1 MRSRVLKVLTAA
13 SAGIFLAAV
22 PVMAHHWFP
31 VAGTDPPIAFS
42 GKVTRVQWVNPHVHF
57 YLDMNSPVEGKMEIW
72 EVELGSPSA
81 LTNRGWKREDVK
93 EGQVLNIEGF
103 VFKDGTKRAVARTV
117 KLPDGRSLLAGSHA
131 GDETTPVIPDKT
143 KK

>member
-42 GKVTRVQWVNPHVHF
+42 GKVTRVQWVNPHVHITV
-57 YLDMNSPVEGKMEIW
+57 DIKAGPNIDPEAM
-72 EVELGSPSA
+72 
-81 LTNRGWKREDVK
+81 RKRSEYP
-93 EGQVLNIEGF
+93 I
-103 VFKDGTKRAVARTV
+103 
-117 KLPDGRSLLAGSHA
+117 
-131 GDETTPVIPDKT
+131 
-143 KK
+143 

>member
-1 MRSRVLKVLTAA
+1 MRLRALQVLTAA
-13 SAGIFLAAV
+13 SAGILLATV
-22 PVMAHHWFP
+22 PVLAHHWFP

-57 YLDMNSPVEGKMEIW
+57 YLDMKSPVDGKTEIW
-72 EVELGSPSA
+72 EIELGSPSA
-81 LTNRGWKREDVK
+81 LTNRGWKRDDVK

-103 VFKDGTKRAVARTV
+103 VFKDGTKRAVARTI

-131 GDETTPVIPDKT
+131 GDQLTPITGDKA